1 MSFSKERKDKKMG
14 RRVLLPNEANLAST
28 LSDNNM
34 AECVSGFFY
43 FKLFLSCSFHCDIV
57 FKVFSTSFTH
67 FVESFLKYILTL
79 TCSFSFVRI
88 VSKDQ
93 NILQIENFTDFY
105 FYFFTAADL
114 KFSKKNP

>member
-1 MSFSKERKDKKMG
+1 
-14 RRVLLPNEANLAST
+14 
-28 LSDNNM
+28 M

-43 FKLFLSCSFHCDIV
+43 FKLFLSCSSHCDIV

-79 TCSFSFVRI
+79 TCSFSFVRF
-88 VSKDQ
+88 VSQDQ

-105 FYFFTAADL
+105 FYFFTTADL
-114 KFSKKNP
+114 KFLKKNP

>member
-1 MSFSKERKDKKMG
+1 
-14 RRVLLPNEANLAST
+14 
-28 LSDNNM
+28 M

-79 TCSFSFVRI
+79 TCSFSFVRF
-88 VSKDQ
+88 VSQDQ

-114 KFSKKNP
+114 KFLKKKSVNQVIKKKGLR